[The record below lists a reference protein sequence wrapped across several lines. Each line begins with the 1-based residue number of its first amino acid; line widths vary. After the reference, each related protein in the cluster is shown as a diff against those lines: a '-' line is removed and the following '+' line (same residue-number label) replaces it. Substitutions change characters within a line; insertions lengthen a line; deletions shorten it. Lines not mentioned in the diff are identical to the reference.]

1 MHHPTHPCF
10 LEVHRKTIQWFSLLS
25 QWMFNTVCWIL
36 LECVLVTSAIAV
48 TNKIAD
54 RTTVRKRLFWLTVSE
69 WFQFL
74 LGRLGDRSGTT
85 KQPWDF
91 TGGARRRKA
100 GQNQEQR
107 RHLKVLPNR
116 PTSNSHYLLKVLW
129 PSKYYKSTM
138 ECISRYNA
146 HSFYVVECGQ
156 PEGVQWPLMYCSIS
170 KSRATS
176 SDWVNGAVNN

>member
-1 MHHPTHPCF
+1 MFFRSTQKNII
-10 LEVHRKTIQWFSLLS
+10 RWFSLLS

-36 LECVLVTSAIAV
+36 LECVLVTSAFAV

-54 RTTVRKRLFWLTVSE
+54 RTAIRQRLFWVIVSE

-74 LGRLGDRSGTT
+74 LGRHGDRSVST
-85 KQPWDF
+85 QQRWDF
-91 TGGARRRKA
+91 TLGARRRKA
-100 GQNQEQR
+100 GQNQKQR
-107 RHLKVLPNR
+107 WHSKVHPNW

-129 PSKYYKSTM
+129 SSKYYKSTM
-138 ECISRYNA
+138 ESISRYNA
-146 HSFYVVECGQ
+146 RSFCVVECGQ
-156 PEGVQWPLMYCSIS
+156 PEGIQWPLMFCSIS